1 MHLEYIMLSE
11 ISQTERQILYVI
23 TYIWNLKTIK
33 QINIAKEEQTHRE
46 QTNSY
51 QGERDQEKGQNTGR
65 ELRGVNYS
73 L

>member
-11 ISQTERQILYVI
+11 ISQTERKMLYVI

-51 QGERDQEKGQNTGR
+51 QSERD
-65 ELRGVNYS
+65 
-73 L
+73 